1 MHCITSGSYKD
12 TSTWSCRGK
21 TSSHSVTSPS

>member
-21 TSSHSVTSPS
+21 TSSHSV